1 MTNSVLQRAKVEG
14 SILRTVKG
22 RKINWI
28 GQSLRRDRHLK
39 RVIEGKVGNDR
50 VTGRRGRRHKQLLDV
65 PKEKRGY

>member
-28 GQSLRRDRHLK
+28 GQSLRRDRHVK
-39 RVIEGKVGNDR
+39 HVIEGKVEER
-50 VTGRRGRRHKQLLDV
+50 I
-65 PKEKRGY
+65 